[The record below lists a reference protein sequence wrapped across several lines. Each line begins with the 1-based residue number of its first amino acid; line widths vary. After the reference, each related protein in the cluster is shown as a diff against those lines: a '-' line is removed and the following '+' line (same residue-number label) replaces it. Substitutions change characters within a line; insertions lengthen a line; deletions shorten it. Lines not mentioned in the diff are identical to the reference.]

1 MTFSKE
7 LCGGTHVKNTS
18 NIKNFAITSIE
29 SKGSGI
35 FRIEAVASDN
45 IFDEIQNAV
54 KNTKDVI
61 LDVINKCNDLV
72 KTAEKENI
80 KLTKPNFVLPS
91 IVGSYQD
98 IINYRECCNNAKKF
112 KKN

>member
-18 NIKNFAITSIE
+18 DIKNFAITSIE

-45 IFDEIQNAV
+45 I
-54 KNTKDVI
+54 
-61 LDVINKCNDLV
+61 LM
-72 KTAEKENI
+72 
-80 KLTKPNFVLPS
+80 
-91 IVGSYQD
+91 
-98 IINYRECCNNAKKF
+98 KF
-112 KKN
+112 KMPLKY